1 MGGALVLATLLVAA
15 GASPALGARA
25 AKPLPALPES
35 VVEGALQAAAAQAD
49 ALTPLVGVGAVEDPF
64 LACVSAAPSLCA
76 ADCASRAATP
86 LSATCLALEDGDVAV
101 ECFCEGAPSPVQL
114 DITMEDGTRVVAMA
128 ENVAPSDV
136 DGLIS
141 AMLDLAGWFTGG
153 PWADQPSDCGHVALD
168 TLFAP
173 LLPPDGRVAAME
185 DALSK
190 QRPAMDARA
199 APYAPTEQ
207 LPPWRERPAP
217 ERQPPPPA
225 VLTLFG
231 CLLFLGSLLLL
242 MSFFFSGRR
251 GQQQRVRQGGEDVS
265 EPLLSTDERAHIS
278 LPVCG
283 VPPLTRNLPGLDC
296 NSDANSDSDT
306 ESIYRVPSLASSGMS
321 DSDEDDDRP
330 RASFANPLRFTLERN
345 PLLIDKTNS
354 TKAMDTMRLH
364 MCTPSL
370 VSVSAC
376 STEDESETDTD
387 ESEADKELAFE
398 INPLLWRRQ

>member
-1 MGGALVLATLLVAA
+1 MGLQGLEHGRNA
-15 GASPALGARA
+15 P
-25 AKPLPALPES
+25 PLK
-35 VVEGALQAAAAQAD
+35 
-49 ALTPLVGVGAVEDPF
+49 
-64 LACVSAAPSLCA
+64 
-76 ADCASRAATP
+76 
-86 LSATCLALEDGDVAV
+86 
-101 ECFCEGAPSPVQL
+101 
-114 DITMEDGTRVVAMA
+114 DGTRVVAMA

-199 APYAPTEQ
+199 APYAPMEQ

-231 CLLFLGSLLLL
+231 CLLFLGSLLLM
-242 MSFFFSGRR
+242 MSCFFSGRR

-376 STEDESETDTD
+376 SSEDESETDTD

-398 INPLLWRRQ
+398 INPLMWRRQ